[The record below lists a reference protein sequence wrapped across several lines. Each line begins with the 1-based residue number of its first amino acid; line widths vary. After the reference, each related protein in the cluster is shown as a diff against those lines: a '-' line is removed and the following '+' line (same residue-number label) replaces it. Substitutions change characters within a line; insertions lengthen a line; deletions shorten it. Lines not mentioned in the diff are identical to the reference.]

1 MKDPELTSYDNQT
14 LDREILQEERFNE
27 PIAIA
32 SAYAND
38 SEKNMNLDVEIT
50 GRSSECFFSTN
61 TLLHYFALKC
71 LMNNQSTP
79 SDYDNLIELFRTELS
94 LPETTIDRFKKTYA
108 PDQAI
113 QFYTKEAFIFEPLNK
128 ALRSININH
137 LVRFRFVLKDIYDQ
151 LGDLMALELN
161 AKARQVYR
169 GQRMHF
175 VEIMDLFNSFK
186 QKAPIIANSFFSTS
200 LERLLAV
207 NFLLAGYDKEQIMT
221 HVPVL
226 FTINIRKQDA
236 SSDWPFADISRLSNF
251 HQEAETLFAPGQMF
265 MIEKFQAIH
274 EHDTIIYSIE
284 MRLHN
289 ETEFNLNDH
298 YNRVKSQWEEETH
311 DSLIHLAKLLMNWNR
326 YDEAKEL
333 YEQVLNQKSDKQ
345 TQMVCYQGLAQ
356 IATSTNNSDEAMIY
370 QQKVMDLKFGNDHS
384 SSMPDGILV
393 SSEFQ
398 QSFSTFF
405 DKCQNATTRSSF
417 NQPLNEVNNYLV
429 SNEWNEVL
437 HQTPQMTLTI
447 AQTLINNQQYQ
458 LAISFLEPTLII
470 IRWTN
475 DVEFDPLDK
484 SKCYETLGYCYHHL
498 GMNEK
503 ALEYYTLALDE
514 NIHLPPQNHIKILSA
529 VGKVLEEMNQWEEA
543 LHKYI
548 KAAEIYQ
555 TDLPNADPEDVTHI
569 EKCIEQV
576 TSHLLPSDK

>member
-1 MKDPELTSYDNQT
+1 MNDPELTSDKQT

-27 PIAIA
+27 PITIA

-38 SEKNMNLDVEIT
+38 SEKNMNLYVEIT
-50 GRSSECFFSTN
+50 DRSSECLFSTN
-61 TLLHYFALKC
+61 TLLHYFTLKC

-79 SDYDNLIELFRTELS
+79 SNYDSLIELFRS
-94 LPETTIDRFKKTYA
+94 KFPIPETTIDQFKKTYA

-113 QFYTKEAFIFEPLNK
+113 QFYTKHGFIYQPLNK
-128 ALRSININH
+128 ALRSLNINH

-151 LGDLMALELN
+151 LGDLMVLELN
-161 AKARQVYR
+161 ARTRQVYR

-175 VEIMDLFNSFK
+175 SEIMNLFNIFK
-186 QKAPIIANSFFSTS
+186 QKAPIIVNSFFSTS
-200 LERLLAV
+200 LDRHTAV
-207 NFLLAGYDKEQIMT
+207 GFLIAGCDKEQSMT

-236 SSDWPFADISRLSNF
+236 SSGWPFADISKLSNF
-251 HQEAETLFAPGQMF
+251 HGEAEILFTPGQMF
-265 MIEKFQAIH
+265 MIENFQAIH

-289 ETEFNLNDH
+289 ETKFNLNDH
-298 YNRVKSQWEEETH
+298 YNRVISQWEEEIH
-311 DSLIHLAKLLMNWNR
+311 YSLIHLAKLLMNWNR
-326 YDEAKEL
+326 YGEAKEL

-356 IATSTNNSDEAMIY
+356 IATSTDNSDEAMIY
-370 QQKVMDLKFGNDHS
+370 QQKVMDLKFDNDHS
-384 SSMPDGILV
+384 SPIPDGILV
-393 SSEFQ
+393 SSQFQ

-405 DKCQNATTRSSF
+405 DKCQNVVTRSSL
-417 NQPLNEVNNYLV
+417 NQPLHEVNNYLE

-437 HQTPQMTLTI
+437 HQTPQMALMI
-447 AQTLINNQQYQ
+447 AQTLINNQQYH

-470 IRWTN
+470 IRSTN
-475 DVEFDPLDK
+475 DAEFDPLQK
-484 SKCYETLGYCYHHL
+484 SKCHEALGYCYHHL

-503 ALEYYTLALDE
+503 ALEYYTSALDE
-514 NIHLPPQNHIKILSA
+514 SIHLPSQHHVRILSD

-543 LHKYI
+543 LQKYI
-548 KAAEIYQ
+548 KAAEIYH
-555 TDLPNADPEDVTHI
+555 TELPNADPEYVAHV

-576 TSHLLPSDK
+576 TSHLLPLDK